1 MTDKRKAVD
10 RQPGIAA
17 EFAGQK
23 RRLIVASFDQPGIMK
38 RHRHDDVDPGFENIL
53 ARHFQHG
60 RQKPRIF
67 GPVHEF
73 ESQNQILGSLVI
85 TEGRTAQTERETFF
99 AQTGRAQHFAPR
111 FLFAQRMTAFSA
123 IGRKNKIEF
132 V

>member
-1 MTDKRKAVD
+1 MRNGKGVFHVSDPLKTGKLHLRAGFPVTDKRKAVD

-17 EFAGQK
+17 EFASQK

-67 GPVHEF
+67 GPIADARLGGIQPFGFDDHHTV
-73 ESQNQILGSLVI
+73 GSLRPI
-85 TEGRTAQTERETFF
+85 NGFGCGIF
-99 AQTGRAQHFAPR
+99 
-111 FLFAQRMTAFSA
+111 
-123 IGRKNKIEF
+123 
-132 V
+132 